1 MSSVSV
7 QWLHGIHTHHLSRF
21 RHGQCR
27 TATQF
32 YQSQRSAR
40 LCEIGLALLLSHGT
54 NLHIRRGR
62 NYRDMDQRFFS
73 LGGQV
78 AKKGKAGRPAT
89 GKVLKEAQVMMR
101 TTEETAAELSRIAQE
116 MDRSVSWLLNDL
128 AVKFITSHKGK
139 YFTGQC

>member
-1 MSSVSV
+1 
-7 QWLHGIHTHHLSRF
+7 
-21 RHGQCR
+21 
-27 TATQF
+27 
-32 YQSQRSAR
+32 
-40 LCEIGLALLLSHGT
+40 
-54 NLHIRRGR
+54 
-62 NYRDMDQRFFS
+62 MDQRFFS